1 MSVCNLAV
9 ANNFMLSSLQYKE
22 VKLLQFCTFVYLL
35 VDYIPSGITTMV
47 TIPASDPDM
56 RTCFTGPIIDDSIA
70 LEPDETFSLKIDN
83 ISPDNRRINTG
94 IDTTVITIIDDDSE
108 SECAN

>member
-1 MSVCNLAV
+1 MQC
-9 ANNFMLSSLQYKE
+9 KE
-22 VKLLQFCTFVYLL
+22 VSLLLQFCTFVSVL
-35 VDYIPSGITTMV
+35 VDYVPSGIKTSV

-56 RTCFTGPIIDDSIA
+56 RECFSGPIINDQIA
-70 LEPDETFSLKIDN
+70 LEPDETFTLKIDN

-108 SECAN
+108 NVPIKKLIAMTF

>member
-1 MSVCNLAV
+1 M
-9 ANNFMLSSLQYKE
+9 
-22 VKLLQFCTFVYLL
+22 
-35 VDYIPSGITTMV
+35 VDYTPSGITTMV
-47 TIPASDPDM
+47 TIPASPLDG
-56 RTCFTGPIIDDSIA
+56 RTCFTGPIINDPIA

-108 SECAN
+108 